1 MPPLGRTIRIRQS
14 APVQPDV
21 AVSSEYELANQD
33 AFLWPSGY
41 QVAQFVAAFAFPFP
55 VRGRRWLEV
64 ALNLR

>member
-1 MPPLGRTIRIRQS
+1 M
-14 APVQPDV
+14 QPDV

-41 QVAQFVAAFAFPFP
+41 QLAQFVAAFAFPFP